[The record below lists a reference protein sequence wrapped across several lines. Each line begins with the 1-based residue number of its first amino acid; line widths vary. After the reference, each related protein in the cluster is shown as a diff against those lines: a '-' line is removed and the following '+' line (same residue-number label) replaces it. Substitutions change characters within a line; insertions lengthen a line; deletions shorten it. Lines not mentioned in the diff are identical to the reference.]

1 MTPCTPP
8 PGADDAAHS
17 CSASVNWISLPRPGG
32 VLARILNID
41 GSRMERP
48 MTARLLGASA
58 GSGFST
64 SPVPRTTDPSIFKIL
79 AKTPPGRG
87 NEIQL
92 TDALQE
98 CAASSAPG
106 GGVHGV
112 IFRGRR
118 YDTGDR
124 LDYLKAVV
132 RLAVDHRELGS
143 DFSSWLTGFVAER
156 DSAAQDSP
164 TS

>member
-1 MTPCTPP
+1 MLE
-8 PGADDAAHS
+8 S
-17 CSASVNWISLPRPGG
+17 
-32 VLARILNID
+32 
-41 GSRMERP
+41 
-48 MTARLLGASA
+48 TA
-58 GSGFST
+58 
-64 SPVPRTTDPSIFKIL
+64 
-79 AKTPPGRG
+79 PGRG

-98 CAASSAPG
+98 RARADPAVG

-132 RLAVDHRELGS
+132 RLGSQHHELGA
-143 DFSSWLTGFVAER
+143 DFTAWLHEFTAR
-156 DSAAQDSP
+156 S
-164 TS
+164 T